1 MNVTVSTA
9 AGSTPKRIMAKRS
22 TPKTMLPLL
31 IILFLIS
38 YSLLTMLVVQQ
49 DRKIDS
55 QRSLIHLL
63 FKDNVHLS
71 ALRGGQ
77 NRLGY
82 AADTA
87 ASHARSMAAQSY
99 PAQSSHATSSQAPLA
114 NQIPLIQVPAG
125 TNQITSNQVPESQA
139 RTQANAKGAKT
150 RKAQKQLPV
159 PPVEITDPSDT
170 RRVSFSI

>member
-9 AGSTPKRIMAKRS
+9 ARSTPKR
-22 TPKTMLPLL
+22 TMLPLL

-38 YSLLTMLVVQQ
+38 YGLLTLLVVQQ

-87 ASHARSMAAQSY
+87 ASHARSSAAE
-99 PAQSSHATSSQAPLA
+99 SSHAASSQAPLA

-125 TNQITSNQVPESQA
+125 ANRVTSNQVPESQA

>member
-1 MNVTVSTA
+1 MNVSVSATA
-9 AGSTPKRIMAKRS
+9 RRTPKRQS
-22 TPKTMLPLL
+22 MLPLL

-38 YSLLTMLVVQQ
+38 YGLLTMLVVQQ

-71 ALRGGQ
+71 ALRGGL
-77 NRLGY
+77 NRVGNAADADASNARSY
-82 AADTA
+82 AAE
-87 ASHARSMAAQSY
+87 SSQSQSSQS
-99 PAQSSHATSSQAPLA
+99 QSSHAASSQAPLPG
-114 NQIPLIQVPAG
+114 QIPLIQVPAG
-125 TNQITSNQVPESQA
+125 ANQVTSDQVPESQA
-139 RTQANAKGAKT
+139 RTQGNAKGAKA

-159 PPVEITDPSDT
+159 PPLEITDPSDT

>member
-1 MNVTVSTA
+1 
-9 AGSTPKRIMAKRS
+9 
-22 TPKTMLPLL
+22 MLPLL

-38 YSLLTMLVVQQ
+38 YGLLTLLVVQQ

-87 ASHARSMAAQSY
+87 ASHARSLGGQSLAAQSSA
-99 PAQSSHATSSQAPLA
+99 AQSSHAISSQAPLA
-114 NQIPLIQVPAG
+114 NQVPLIQVPAG
-125 TNQITSNQVPESQA
+125 SNQVTSNQIMSNQVTSTQIPESQA
-139 RTQANAKGAKT
+139 RTQANAKGAKA

>member
-1 MNVTVSTA
+1 
-9 AGSTPKRIMAKRS
+9 
-22 TPKTMLPLL
+22 MLPLL

-38 YSLLTMLVVQQ
+38 YGLLTLLVVQQ

-71 ALRGGQ
+71 ALRGG
-77 NRLGY
+77 
-82 AADTA
+82 A
-87 ASHARSMAAQSY
+87 ASHARSSS
-99 PAQSSHATSSQAPLA
+99 AQSSPAASSQAPLP
-114 NQIPLIQVPAG
+114 NNIPLIQVPAG
-125 TNQITSNQVPESQA
+125 ANQVTSNQVPESQA
-139 RTQANAKGAKT
+139 RTQANAKGAKA